1 MYKTLKNNWALFIGF
16 AILATAHGFQGNL
29 LGVRAVIE
37 EFNYLAVGALFSGYF
52 LGYFIGAFY
61 CPKLINS
68 VGHIRTFSAFAS
80 LASLSALI
88 HVTFVNPYVW
98 IFGRFLTG
106 FSMIA
111 IFIVT
116 ESWLND
122 RATNRNRGQ
131 ILSLYMII
139 TYVAF
144 ATGNLLLNVSSPT
157 KYEPFILI
165 SVLFS
170 IALVP
175 ILLAKKKP
183 PKFKKTASMNIKELY
198 RISPFGSFAM
208 LCTGFIYSAVLTLA
222 SVYAANM
229 NLTIYEISILL
240 TLIVAAG
247 AIFQWPI
254 GYISDRMDRR
264 KVIIA
269 SGILAIIFCIL
280 AILFSGTSFSNAF
293 TQNLTKFNY
302 FSTTLEK
309 TKLFL
314 SITLM
319 AGMTLTFFP
328 IILAYVNDNI
338 TKEKFVAAGSGLN
351 IVFGVGAIFGPILCS
366 VTMQLLGANGFFVYI
381 ILFLTLM
388 VIFGLYRITRSE
400 YEDNPDS
407 SFTPLPKDITPLGIE
422 LDPDTGADLS
432 SQENKS

>member
-1 MYKTLKNNWALFIGF
+1 MYKTLKNNWALFTGF

-52 LGYFIGAFY
+52 LGYFVGAFY

-264 KVIIA
+264 KVIIT
-269 SGILAIIFCIL
+269 SGIFAIIFCML

-338 TKEKFVAAGSGLN
+338 TKDKFVAAGSGLN

-366 VTMQLLGANGFFVYI
+366 ITMQLFGANGFFVYI

-400 YEDNPDS
+400 YEENPDS

>member
-52 LGYFIGAFY
+52 LGYFVGAFY

-302 FSTTLEK
+302 FSTTIEK

-338 TKEKFVAAGSGLN
+338 TKDKFVAAGSGLN

-366 VTMQLLGANGFFVYI
+366 ITMQLLGANGFFVYI

-400 YEDNPDS
+400 YEENPDS

>member
-52 LGYFIGAFY
+52 LGYFVGAFY

-366 VTMQLLGANGFFVYI
+366 ITMQLLGANGFFVYI

-400 YEDNPDS
+400 YEENPDS

>member
-264 KVIIA
+264 KVIIV
-269 SGILAIIFCIL
+269 SGILAIIFCML

-338 TKEKFVAAGSGLN
+338 TKDKFVAAGSGLN

-366 VTMQLLGANGFFVYI
+366 ATMQLLGANGFFVYI

>member
-1 MYKTLKNNWALFIGF
+1 MYKALKNNWALFTGF

-338 TKEKFVAAGSGLN
+338 TKDKFVAAGSGLN

-366 VTMQLLGANGFFVYI
+366 ITMQLLGANGFFVYI

-400 YEDNPDS
+400 YEENPDS

>member
-1 MYKTLKNNWALFIGF
+1 
-16 AILATAHGFQGNL
+16 
-29 LGVRAVIE
+29 
-37 EFNYLAVGALFSGYF
+37 
-52 LGYFIGAFY
+52 
-61 CPKLINS
+61 
-68 VGHIRTFSAFAS
+68 
-80 LASLSALI
+80 
-88 HVTFVNPYVW
+88 
-98 IFGRFLTG
+98 
-106 FSMIA
+106 MIA

-144 ATGNLLLNVSSPT
+144 AAGNLLLNVSSPT

-170 IALVP
+170 IALIP

-183 PKFKKTASMNIKELY
+183 PKFKKTASMSIKELY

-264 KVIIA
+264 KVVIA
-269 SGILAIIFCIL
+269 CGILAIIFCML

-338 TKEKFVAAGSGLN
+338 TKDKFVAAGSGLN

-388 VIFGLYRITRSE
+388 VIFGVYRITRSE

>member
-37 EFNYLAVGALFSGYF
+37 KFNYLAVGALFSGYF

-264 KVIIA
+264 KVIIV
-269 SGILAIIFCIL
+269 SGILAIIFCML

-366 VTMQLLGANGFFVYI
+366 ITMQLLGANGFFVYI

>member
-37 EFNYLAVGALFSGYF
+37 KFNYLAVGALFSGYF
-52 LGYFIGAFY
+52 LGYFVGAFY

-264 KVIIA
+264 KVIIV
-269 SGILAIIFCIL
+269 SGILAIIFCML

-302 FSTTLEK
+302 FSTTIEK

-338 TKEKFVAAGSGLN
+338 TKDKFVAAGSGLN

-366 VTMQLLGANGFFVYI
+366 ITMQLLGANGFFVYI

-388 VIFGLYRITRSE
+388 VIFGIYRITRSE
-400 YEDNPDS
+400 YEENPDS

>member
-37 EFNYLAVGALFSGYF
+37 EFNYLAVGALFSGYY
-52 LGYFIGAFY
+52 LGFFVGAFY

-139 TYVAF
+139 TYFAF
-144 ATGNLLLNVSSPT
+144 AAGNLLLNVSSPT

-170 IALVP
+170 VALIP

-198 RISPFGSFAM
+198 RVSPFGSFVM

-240 TLIVAAG
+240 TLIVASG

-254 GYISDRMDRR
+254 GYISDRVDRR
-264 KVIIA
+264 KVIVV
-269 SGILAIIFCIL
+269 SGLLAIIFCIL

-338 TKEKFVAAGSGLN
+338 TKDKFVAAGSGLN
-351 IVFGVGAIFGPILCS
+351 IIFGVGAIFGPILCS
-366 VTMQLLGANGFFVYI
+366 ITMQLLGANGFFVYI

-388 VIFGLYRITRSE
+388 VIFGVYRITRSE

-432 SQENKS
+432 NQENKS

>member
-52 LGYFIGAFY
+52 LGYFVGAFY

-106 FSMIA
+106 FSIIA

-175 ILLAKKKP
+175 ILLAKKKT
-183 PKFKKTASMNIKELY
+183 PKFKKTASMSIKELY

-208 LCTGFIYSAVLTLA
+208 ICTGFIYSAVLTLA

-254 GYISDRMDRR
+254 GYISDRMDR

-338 TKEKFVAAGSGLN
+338 TKDKFVAAGSGLN

-366 VTMQLLGANGFFVYI
+366 ITMQLLGANGFFVYI

-400 YEDNPDS
+400 YEENPDS

-432 SQENKS
+432 SQENK

>member
-269 SGILAIIFCIL
+269 SGIFAIIFCVL

-338 TKEKFVAAGSGLN
+338 TKDKFVAAGSGLN

-388 VIFGLYRITRSE
+388 VIFGIYRITRSE
-400 YEDNPDS
+400 YEENPDS

-422 LDPDTGADLS
+422 LDPDTAVDLS
-432 SQENKS
+432 NQEAKN

>member
-52 LGYFIGAFY
+52 LGYFVGAFY

-269 SGILAIIFCIL
+269 SGILAIIFCML

-338 TKEKFVAAGSGLN
+338 TKDKFVAAGSGLN

-366 VTMQLLGANGFFVYI
+366 ITMQLLGANGFFVYI

>member
-52 LGYFIGAFY
+52 LGYFVGAFY

-338 TKEKFVAAGSGLN
+338 TKDKFVAAGSGLN

-388 VIFGLYRITRSE
+388 VIFGVYRITRSE
-400 YEDNPDS
+400 YEENPDS

-422 LDPDTGADLS
+422 LDPDTAVDLS
-432 SQENKS
+432 NQEAKN

>member
-52 LGYFIGAFY
+52 LGYFVGAFY

-338 TKEKFVAAGSGLN
+338 TKDKFVAAGSGLN

-388 VIFGLYRITRSE
+388 VIFGIYRITRSE
-400 YEDNPDS
+400 YEENPDS

>member
-1 MYKTLKNNWALFIGF
+1 M
-16 AILATAHGFQGNL
+16 
-29 LGVRAVIE
+29 
-37 EFNYLAVGALFSGYF
+37 S
-52 LGYFIGAFY
+52 
-61 CPKLINS
+61 
-68 VGHIRTFSAFAS
+68 
-80 LASLSALI
+80 
-88 HVTFVNPYVW
+88 
-98 IFGRFLTG
+98 
-106 FSMIA
+106 
-111 IFIVT
+111 
-116 ESWLND
+116 
-122 RATNRNRGQ
+122 
-131 ILSLYMII
+131 
-139 TYVAF
+139 
-144 ATGNLLLNVSSPT
+144 
-157 KYEPFILI
+157 
-165 SVLFS
+165 
-170 IALVP
+170 
-175 ILLAKKKP
+175 
-183 PKFKKTASMNIKELY
+183 IKELY

-264 KVIIA
+264 KVVIA
-269 SGILAIIFCIL
+269 SGILAIIFCSL

-302 FSTTLEK
+302 FSTSLEK

-338 TKEKFVAAGSGLN
+338 TKDKFVAAGSGLN
-351 IVFGVGAIFGPILCS
+351 IIFGVGAIFGPILCS

-388 VIFGLYRITRSE
+388 VIFGVYRITRSE

-422 LDPDTGADLS
+422 LDPDTGADLTN
-432 SQENKS
+432 QENKS

>member
-1 MYKTLKNNWALFIGF
+1 
-16 AILATAHGFQGNL
+16 
-29 LGVRAVIE
+29 
-37 EFNYLAVGALFSGYF
+37 
-52 LGYFIGAFY
+52 
-61 CPKLINS
+61 
-68 VGHIRTFSAFAS
+68 
-80 LASLSALI
+80 
-88 HVTFVNPYVW
+88 
-98 IFGRFLTG
+98 
-106 FSMIA
+106 MIA

-183 PKFKKTASMNIKELY
+183 PKFKKTASMSIKELY

-264 KVIIA
+264 KVIIT

-338 TKEKFVAAGSGLN
+338 TKDKFVAAGSGLN

-366 VTMQLLGANGFFVYI
+366 ITMQLLGANGFFVYI

-400 YEDNPDS
+400 YEENPDS

>member
-240 TLIVAAG
+240 TLIVSAG

-264 KVIIA
+264 KVIIV

-280 AILFSGTSFSNAF
+280 AILFSGTSFSKCF
-293 TQNLTKFNY
+293 Y
-302 FSTTLEK
+302 
-309 TKLFL
+309 
-314 SITLM
+314 
-319 AGMTLTFFP
+319 
-328 IILAYVNDNI
+328 
-338 TKEKFVAAGSGLN
+338 
-351 IVFGVGAIFGPILCS
+351 
-366 VTMQLLGANGFFVYI
+366 
-381 ILFLTLM
+381 
-388 VIFGLYRITRSE
+388 SE
-400 YEDNPDS
+400 SN
-407 SFTPLPKDITPLGIE
+407 
-422 LDPDTGADLS
+422 
-432 SQENKS
+432 

>member
-1 MYKTLKNNWALFIGF
+1 MYKTLKNNWALFTGF

-80 LASLSALI
+80 LASRSALI
-88 HVTFVNPYVW
+88 HVTFVKPYVW
-98 IFGRFLTG
+98 SFGRFLTG

-264 KVIIA
+264 KVIIT
-269 SGILAIIFCIL
+269 SGIFAIIFCML

-338 TKEKFVAAGSGLN
+338 TKDKFVAAGSGLN

-366 VTMQLLGANGFFVYI
+366 ITMQLLGANGFFVYI

-388 VIFGLYRITRSE
+388 VIFGIYRVTRSE
-400 YEDNPDS
+400 YEENPDS

-422 LDPDTGADLS
+422 LDPDTAVDLS
-432 SQENKS
+432 NQEAKN

>member
-52 LGYFIGAFY
+52 LGYFVGAFY

-400 YEDNPDS
+400 YEENPDS

>member
-269 SGILAIIFCIL
+269 SGILAIIFCML

-366 VTMQLLGANGFFVYI
+366 ITMQLLGANGFFVYI

-400 YEDNPDS
+400 YEENPDS

>member
-52 LGYFIGAFY
+52 LGYFVGAFY

-80 LASLSALI
+80 LASLSALV

-264 KVIIA
+264 KVIIT
-269 SGILAIIFCIL
+269 SGIFAIIFCML

-338 TKEKFVAAGSGLN
+338 TKDKFVAAGSGLN

-388 VIFGLYRITRSE
+388 VIFGVYRITRSE
-400 YEDNPDS
+400 YEENPDS

>member
-52 LGYFIGAFY
+52 LGYFVGAFY

-366 VTMQLLGANGFFVYI
+366 ITMQLLGANGFFVYI

-388 VIFGLYRITRSE
+388 VIFGIYRITRSE
-400 YEDNPDS
+400 YEENPDS

>member
-183 PKFKKTASMNIKELY
+183 PKFKKTASMSIKELY

-254 GYISDRMDRR
+254 GYISDRMDSR
-264 KVIIA
+264 KVIIT
-269 SGILAIIFCIL
+269 SGILAIVFCIL

-351 IVFGVGAIFGPILCS
+351 IVFGLGAILGPILCS
-366 VTMQLLGANGFFVYI
+366 LTMQLLGANGFFVYI

-388 VIFGLYRITRSE
+388 VIFGVYRITRSE
-400 YEDNPDS
+400 YEENQDS

>member
-52 LGYFIGAFY
+52 LGYFVGAFY

-338 TKEKFVAAGSGLN
+338 TKDKFVAAGSGLN
-351 IVFGVGAIFGPILCS
+351 IVFGVGAIFGPLLCS

-388 VIFGLYRITRSE
+388 VIFGIYRITRSE
-400 YEDNPDS
+400 YEENPDS

>member
-37 EFNYLAVGALFSGYF
+37 KFNYLAVGALFSGYF

-175 ILLAKKKP
+175 ILLAKKKA
-183 PKFKKTASMNIKELY
+183 PKFKKTASMSIKELY

-264 KVIIA
+264 KVVIA
-269 SGILAIIFCIL
+269 CGVLAIIFCSL

-338 TKEKFVAAGSGLN
+338 TKDKFVAAGSGLN

-366 VTMQLLGANGFFVYI
+366 ITMQLLGANGFFVYI
-381 ILFLTLM
+381 ILFLILM

>member
-338 TKEKFVAAGSGLN
+338 TKDKFVAAGSGLN

-366 VTMQLLGANGFFVYI
+366 ITMQLLGANGFFVYI

-400 YEDNPDS
+400 YEENPDS

>member
-1 MYKTLKNNWALFIGF
+1 
-16 AILATAHGFQGNL
+16 
-29 LGVRAVIE
+29 
-37 EFNYLAVGALFSGYF
+37 
-52 LGYFIGAFY
+52 
-61 CPKLINS
+61 
-68 VGHIRTFSAFAS
+68 
-80 LASLSALI
+80 
-88 HVTFVNPYVW
+88 
-98 IFGRFLTG
+98 
-106 FSMIA
+106 
-111 IFIVT
+111 
-116 ESWLND
+116 
-122 RATNRNRGQ
+122 
-131 ILSLYMII
+131 
-139 TYVAF
+139 
-144 ATGNLLLNVSSPT
+144 
-157 KYEPFILI
+157 
-165 SVLFS
+165 
-170 IALVP
+170 
-175 ILLAKKKP
+175 
-183 PKFKKTASMNIKELY
+183 
-198 RISPFGSFAM
+198 
-208 LCTGFIYSAVLTLA
+208 
-222 SVYAANM
+222 M

-264 KVIIA
+264 KVIIV
-269 SGILAIIFCIL
+269 SGILAIVFCIL

-338 TKEKFVAAGSGLN
+338 TKDKFVAAGSGLN
-351 IVFGVGAIFGPILCS
+351 IVFGLGAILGPIFCS
-366 VTMQLLGANGFFVYI
+366 LTMQLLGANGFFIYI

-388 VIFGLYRITRSE
+388 VVFGVYRVTRSE

>member
-1 MYKTLKNNWALFIGF
+1 MQKEVKKSWALFIG
-16 AILATAHGFQGNL
+16 IGVMMIAHGLQMQVMGI
-29 LGVRAVIE
+29 RSVIE
-37 EFNYLAVGALFSGYF
+37 DFSVFTTGIFMSGYYV
-52 LGYFIGAFY
+52 GYFVGSRTTPNFVQ
-61 CPKLINS
+61 K
-68 VGHIRTFSAFAS
+68 VGHIRVFAAFAS

-88 HVTFVNPYVW
+88 AVVYVNPFMWTISRFITGISLVSCYV
-98 IFGRFLTG
+98 
-106 FSMIA
+106 
-111 IFIVT
+111 VT

-139 TYVAF
+139 TYFAF

-183 PKFKKTASMNIKELY
+183 PKFKKTASMSIKELY

-366 VTMQLLGANGFFVYI
+366 ITMQLLGANGFFVYI

>member
-264 KVIIA
+264 KVIIV
-269 SGILAIIFCIL
+269 SGILAIIFCML

-338 TKEKFVAAGSGLN
+338 TKDKFVAAGSGLN

-366 VTMQLLGANGFFVYI
+366 ITMQLLGANGFFVYI

-388 VIFGLYRITRSE
+388 VIFGVYRITRSE

-432 SQENKS
+432 SQENKP

>member
-183 PKFKKTASMNIKELY
+183 PKFKKTASMSIKELY

-264 KVIIA
+264 KVIIT
-269 SGILAIIFCIL
+269 SGIFAIIFCML

-366 VTMQLLGANGFFVYI
+366 ITMQLLGANGFFVYI

>member
-338 TKEKFVAAGSGLN
+338 TKDKFVAAGSGLN

-366 VTMQLLGANGFFVYI
+366 ITMQLLGANGFFVYI

-432 SQENKS
+432 SQENK